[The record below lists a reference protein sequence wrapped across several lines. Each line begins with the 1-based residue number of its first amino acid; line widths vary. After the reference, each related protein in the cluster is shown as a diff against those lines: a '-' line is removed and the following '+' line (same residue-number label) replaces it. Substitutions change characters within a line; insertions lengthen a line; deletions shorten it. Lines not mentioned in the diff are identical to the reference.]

1 MKEEENYELFNL
13 QGKLVYNEKTG
24 QLEEEIKEEDPKT
37 ERRLKRVKFAQ
48 SKKDSKF

>member
-24 QLEEEIKEEDPKT
+24 
-37 ERRLKRVKFAQ
+37 
-48 SKKDSKF
+48 